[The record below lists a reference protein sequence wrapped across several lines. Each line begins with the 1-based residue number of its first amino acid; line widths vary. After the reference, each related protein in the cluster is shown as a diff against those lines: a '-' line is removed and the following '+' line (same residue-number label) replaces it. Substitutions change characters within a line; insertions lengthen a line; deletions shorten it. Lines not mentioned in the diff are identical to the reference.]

1 MEIEVVEWI
10 PAFLL
15 VLVRVSAF
23 MLTLPFF
30 SYQTIPQRFKIGFA
44 GFLAWIMIFNGD
56 WPVIELNYTFILLV
70 IKEAL
75 VGLTVGLIA
84 LLLLYAIQVAG
95 GLIDLKLG
103 FLIANVVDPQT
114 GTQAPLI
121 GTYLYTFALLFLL
134 ATNAHHLLLDG
145 VYYSYEFIPLDQAF
159 LPFGNEDYA
168 EFIGITMNT
177 MFIIAFQMSMPIMG
191 SIFLVDVALGFIAR
205 TVPQVN
211 VFVVGFPLKI
221 FLGFIFMLVTMPVF
235 FVLVNNLIETI
246 MVTMRTLMQLY
257 GGV

>member
-1 MEIEVVEWI
+1 MEIDIIEWI

-23 MLTLPFF
+23 MVTLPFF
-30 SYQTIPQRFKIGFA
+30 SYQTIPNRFKIGFA
-44 GFLAWIMIFNGD
+44 AFLSWIMIFNGD
-56 WPVIELNYTFILLV
+56 WPIIELNYEFVLLAV
-70 IKEAL
+70 KEAL

-121 GTYLYTFALLFLL
+121 GSYLYTFALLFLL

-145 VYYSYEFIPLDQAF
+145 VYYSYQFIPLDQPF
-159 LPFGNEDYA
+159 LPLGSEDYV
-168 EFIGITMNT
+168 EFIAVTMNT

-211 VFVVGFPLKI
+211 VFVIGFPVKI
-221 FLGFIFMLVTMPVF
+221 FLGFVFMIVTMPVF
-235 FVLVNNLIETI
+235 FVLVNNLIETV